1 MIPSPEIK
9 SAFNKKAVK
18 AAQFNVEVVERAS

>member
-1 MIPSPEIK
+1 MIPSQEIK

-18 AAQFNVEVVERAS
+18 AAQFNVEVERAS